1 MDSDSSDRTSRF
13 LFVGNLPKNWTGN
26 RLEALGRQCGKVTQA
41 SCFYRES
48 DQSHMGAGKI
58 TYGSPE
64 EARAAKLILEDGLV
78 EGRRLRVAFWS
89 GMARR
94 EEQTRQDSRLA
105 LAVQGERIARS
116 ALASIAAGKSNPCEV
131 AREALKELDDVGA
144 RRQILQDEEQEANSR
159 ALKEAASR
167 RATSLAAQK
176 AVMRTQMR
184 RELTIE
190 LRQELME

>member
-1 MDSDSSDRTSRF
+1 MDSDSSDRMSRS
-13 LFVGNLPKNWTGN
+13 LFIGNVPKNWTGN

-94 EEQTRQDSRLA
+94 EEHSRQETRVA
-105 LAVQGERIARS
+105 LAVQGESIARS
-116 ALASIAAGKSNPCEV
+116 ALTSIAAGKSSPCEV
-131 AREALKELDDVGA
+131 ARKALRELDDVGA
-144 RRQILQDEEQEANSR
+144 RRQMLQDEEQEANSR
-159 ALKEAASR
+159 ALQANIKH
-167 RATSLAAQK
+167 K
-176 AVMRTQMR
+176 
-184 RELTIE
+184 
-190 LRQELME
+190 

>member
-13 LFVGNLPKNWTGN
+13 LFICNLPKNWTGN

-58 TYGSPE
+58 TYGSTE

-116 ALASIAAGKSNPCEV
+116 ALASIATGKSNPCDV

-144 RRQILQDEEQEANSR
+144 RRQIRKMKSR
-159 ALKEAASR
+159 KPTTER
-167 RATSLAAQK
+167 
-176 AVMRTQMR
+176 
-184 RELTIE
+184 
-190 LRQELME
+190 